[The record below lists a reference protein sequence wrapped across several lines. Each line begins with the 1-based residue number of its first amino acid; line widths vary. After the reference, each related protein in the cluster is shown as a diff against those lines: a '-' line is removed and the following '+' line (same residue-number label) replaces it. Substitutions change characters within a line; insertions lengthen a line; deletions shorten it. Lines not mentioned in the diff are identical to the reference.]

1 MSTKTMSPETMST
14 KTRAT
19 RTMSTGTKMRLKTRI
34 LTWVRCLPLLALCL
48 LVSACAS
55 SVTPPARYML
65 PNDQGASSP
74 SQPAGTL
81 VMSSPRL
88 AHYLD
93 VDGIV
98 MQLDD
103 ITLNAAREHQWAEGL
118 DRQLERKMRSSL
130 SQELATIRVI
140 GTESRQSNALTLR
153 VNVNQFQ
160 GRFDGVAVASG
171 QWQLLDSEGEL
182 LVMENFQV
190 ETPLEK
196 DGYPA
201 LVRALSVSWEQAAEL
216 IANEIRQ
223 GDYFN

>member
-1 MSTKTMSPETMST
+1 M
-14 KTRAT
+14 
-19 RTMSTGTKMRLKTRI
+19 LKGKNI
-34 LTWVRCLPLLALCL
+34 LTWLRCLPLLLICV

-65 PNDQGASSP
+65 PSDLLASTP
-74 SQPAGTL
+74 NQPEGTL
-81 VMSSPRL
+81 IVSPPRL

-118 DRQLERKMRSSL
+118 GRQLERRLRANL
-130 SQELATIRVI
+130 SQALPTLRVMRAE
-140 GTESRQSNALTLR
+140 GKQANALTLR
-153 VNVNQFQ
+153 LNIDQFQ

-171 QWQLLDSEGEL
+171 QWQLLNDAGEL
-182 LVMENFQV
+182 LEMENFYA
-190 ETPLEK
+190 ETTLAE

-201 LVRALSVSWEQAAEL
+201 LVRALSDSWDQAVEL
-216 IANEIRQ
+216 IATEIRQ
-223 GDYFN
+223 GDYFD

>member
-1 MSTKTMSPETMST
+1 MFKWI
-14 KTRAT
+14 KY
-19 RTMSTGTKMRLKTRI
+19 
-34 LTWVRCLPLLALCL
+34 LLVMMICM

-65 PNDQGASSP
+65 PNN
-74 SQPAGTL
+74 QPVSTPNQPEGTL
-81 VMSSPRL
+81 VLSAPRI
-88 AHYLD
+88 AHYLN

-118 DRQLERKMRSSL
+118 DRQLERRMLANL
-130 SQELATIRVI
+130 SQALPTLRVI
-140 GTESRQSNALTLR
+140 RAESEQSNALTLR
-153 VNVNQFQ
+153 LTIDQFQ

-171 QWQLLDSEGEL
+171 QWQLLGDDSEL
-182 LVMENFQV
+182 LVMENFYT

-201 LVRALSVSWEQAAEL
+201 LVRALGESWDQASEL

-223 GDYFN
+223 GNYFD

>member
-1 MSTKTMSPETMST
+1 MHIK
-14 KTRAT
+14 
-19 RTMSTGTKMRLKTRI
+19 TGTFMKTDRLIRI
-34 LTWVRCLPLLALCL
+34 RCLPLLATCL

-65 PNDQGASSP
+65 PSASLASTP
-74 SQPAGTL
+74 NQPEGTL
-81 VMSSPRL
+81 VLSSPRL

-118 DRQLERKMRSSL
+118 GRQLERRMRTNL
-130 SQELATIRVI
+130 SQALPTIRVI
-140 GTESRQSNALTLR
+140 RAESGKTNALSLR
-153 VNVNQFQ
+153 INVDQFQ

-171 QWQLLDSEGEL
+171 QWQLLNAAGEL
-182 LVMENFQV
+182 IEMENFQT
-190 ETPLEK
+190 ETPLEE

-201 LVRALSVSWEQAAEL
+201 LVRALSESWDQAAKV
-216 IANEIRQ
+216 IADDIRQ
-223 GDYFN
+223 GHYFE

>member
-1 MSTKTMSPETMST
+1 MLIG
-14 KTRAT
+14 TRMT
-19 RTMSTGTKMRLKTRI
+19 NWIK
-34 LTWVRCLPLLALCL
+34 CL
-48 LVSACAS
+48 LLLMICALVTACAS

-65 PNDQGASSP
+65 PSDTVSSTTN
-74 SQPAGTL
+74 QPEGTL
-81 VMSSPRL
+81 VLSSPRL

-118 DRQLERKMRSSL
+118 DRQLERRMRANL
-130 SQELATIRVI
+130 SQAMPTLRVMRAE
-140 GTESRQSNALTLR
+140 GEPANALTLR
-153 VNVNQFQ
+153 LTVDQFQ

-171 QWQLLDSEGEL
+171 QWQLVNTAGEL
-182 LVMENFQV
+182 LVMENFYS
-190 ETPLEK
+190 ETPLET

-201 LVRALSVSWEQAAEL
+201 LVRALSESWDQAAEL

-223 GDYFN
+223 GNYFN